1 MSDTAGLREL
11 CVDLAR
17 SLAARVRPE
26 LGAAAARRHGE
37 VGAGGDVTF
46 RIDEGAEEEL
56 ARFLRERAPQLAWYS
71 EDQGLMSPP
80 GADTV
85 LVVDPI
91 DGTRPAIAG
100 FEAAC
105 VSVAAAP
112 LGDGDPRMGDVTV
125 GVIVEIKTGREY
137 VAVRGEGLESTDP
150 VRLSPETDLSRLFW
164 TFGFRGRPAREL
176 VEVLGDL
183 IDRSSVG
190 GGVFDLG
197 SACFDSVCVLTGQ
210 LDAFLEPGPRMI
222 AEVPE
227 VRSAFERVGDG
238 AVLNNSPYDLAAAV
252 LCLEEGG
259 AVVTDCAGR
268 TLADRPL
275 LGSGHDFQMSI
286 LASANA
292 ELHAQLVAE
301 MDRGI
306 ARLRASV
313 AAG

>member
-1 MSDTAGLREL
+1 VTDTAALRDL

-17 SLAARVRPE
+17 ALADRVRPE
-26 LGAAAARRHGE
+26 LGAAAARRHGQ

-46 RIDEGAEEEL
+46 SIDEGAEAEL
-56 ARFLRERAPQLAWYS
+56 ARFLRERAPHLAWYS
-71 EDQGLMSPP
+71 EDQGLISPP

-85 LVVDPI
+85 LIVDPI

-112 LGDGDPRMGDVTV
+112 LGDGNPRMGDVTV

-137 VAVRGEGLESTDP
+137 VAVRGEGLRSTDP

-176 VEVLGDL
+176 VTVLGDL

-222 AEVPE
+222 DEVPGT
-227 VRSAFERVGDG
+227 RAAFERVGDG
-238 AVLNNSPYDLAAAV
+238 AVLNNAPYDLAAAV
-252 LCLEEGG
+252 LCLREGG

-292 ELHAQLVAE
+292 ELHDALVAE

-313 AAG
+313 AVG

>member
-1 MSDTAGLREL
+1 MDATAELRDL

-17 SLAARVRPE
+17 ALADRVRPE
-26 LGAAAARRHGE
+26 LGAHAARRHGQI
-37 VGAGGDVTF
+37 GAGGDVTF
-46 RIDEGAEEEL
+46 SIDEGAEEEL
-56 ARFLRERAPQLAWYS
+56 ARFLRARAPHLAWYS
-71 EDQGLMSPP
+71 EDQGLISPP

-85 LVVDPI
+85 LIVDPI

-112 LGDGDPRMGDVTV
+112 LGDGNPLMGDVTV

-137 VAVRGEGLESTDP
+137 VAVRGEGLTSTDP
-150 VRLSPETDLSRLFW
+150 VRLSPNTDLSQMFW
-164 TFGFRGRPAREL
+164 VFGFRGRPAREL
-176 VEVLGDL
+176 TEVVGDL
-183 IDRSSVG
+183 VDRSSVG

-197 SACFDSVCVLTGQ
+197 SACFDAVCVLTGQ

-222 AEVPE
+222 AEAPE
-227 VRSAFERVGDG
+227 VRAAFERVGDG
-238 AVLNNSPYDLAAAV
+238 AVLNNAPYDLAAAV

-286 LASANA
+286 LACGNA
-292 ELHAQLVAE
+292 ELHALVLAE
-301 MDRGI
+301 LDAGI
-306 ARLRASV
+306 ARLRARV

>member
-1 MSDTAGLREL
+1 MTDGALRDL
-11 CVDLAR
+11 CVELAR
-17 SLAARVRPE
+17 ALAARVRPE
-26 LGAAAARRHGE
+26 LGAVAARGHGQI
-37 VGAGGDVTF
+37 GAGGDVTF

-56 ARFLRERAPQLAWYS
+56 ATFLRERAPHLAWYS
-71 EDQGLMSPP
+71 EDQGLVSPP

-85 LVVDPI
+85 LIVDPI

-100 FEAAC
+100 FESAC

-112 LGDGDPRMGDVTV
+112 LGDGDPVMGDVAV

-137 VAVRGEGLESTDP
+137 VAVRGGGVTSTDP
-150 VRLSPETDLSRLFW
+150 IRLSANTDLSRLFW
-164 TFGFRGRPAREL
+164 VFGFRGRPAREL
-176 VEVLGDL
+176 IEVVGEL

-197 SACFDSVCVLTGQ
+197 SACFDGVCVLTGQ

-227 VRSAFERVGDG
+227 VRAAFERVGDG
-238 AVLNNSPYDLAAAV
+238 AVLNNSPYDLAALV
-252 LCLEEGG
+252 LILEEGG
-259 AVVTDCAGR
+259 AIVTDCAGR
-268 TLADRPL
+268 TLGDRPL

-292 ELHAQLVAE
+292 ELHGKLVAE
-301 MDRGI
+301 MDAGI
-306 ARLRASV
+306 ARLRARY
-313 AAG
+313 

>member
-1 MSDTAGLREL
+1 MTDTALRDL

-17 SLAARVRPE
+17 ALADRVRPD
-26 LGAAAARRHGE
+26 LGAPAARGHGQ

-56 ARFLRERAPQLAWYS
+56 ADFLARRAPHLAWYS
-71 EDQGLMSPP
+71 EDRGLVAPP

-85 LVVDPI
+85 LIVDPI

-112 LGDGDPRMGDVTV
+112 LGDGAPTMGDVTV

-137 VAVRGEGLESTDP
+137 VAVRGEGLTSTDP
-150 VRLSPETDLSRLFW
+150 VRLSPNTDLSRLFW
-164 TFGFRGRPAREL
+164 VFGFRGRPAREL
-176 VEVLGDL
+176 VEVVGDI

-222 AEVPE
+222 DEVPA
-227 VRSAFERVGDG
+227 VRAAFERVGDG
-238 AVLNNSPYDLAAAV
+238 AVLNNAPYDLAAAV
-252 LCLEEGG
+252 LCLAEGG

-268 TLADRPL
+268 PLDDRPL
-275 LGSGHDFQMSI
+275 LGAGHDFQMSI
-286 LASANA
+286 LACANG
-292 ELHAQLVAE
+292 ELHAQLLAE
-301 MDRGI
+301 LDAGI
-306 ARLRASV
+306 ARLRARQ
-313 AAG
+313 